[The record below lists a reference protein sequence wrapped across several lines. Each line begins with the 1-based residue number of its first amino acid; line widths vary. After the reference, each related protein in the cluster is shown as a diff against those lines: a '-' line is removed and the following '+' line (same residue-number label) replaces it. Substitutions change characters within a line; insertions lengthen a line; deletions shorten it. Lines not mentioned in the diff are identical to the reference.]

1 MLFFYPYVNMSPY
14 SFRSR
19 PRKTTRRYRKR
30 NNRVLSKKSIYGSRS
45 ARAQSNQIAALNRKI
60 NYISRRDKPETK
72 IVNSSVYNKRFTS
85 KLLSDVY
92 TVVVPALPTPSGT
105 SDSGMVGDVCHMKS
119 FKLNLYCEYYN
130 TSDTGYHRTES
141 AGGVVRI
148 VAIQHKVV
156 NNDGIDSINPS
167 TILQEYGS
175 SGDSYTAMAFSP
187 FKTGITNKYR
197 VLLDKRYYLTTDK
210 NQLCLNLACPLGK
223 YRDLR
228 YTNNLPVNGWSNYVN
243 FIIFVSGLHGDNDFS
258 ETIDCTYS
266 TKLVYTDA

>member
-1 MLFFYPYVNMSPY
+1 MPYRVRARNYKS
-14 SFRSR
+14 
-19 PRKTTRRYRKR
+19 RKR
-30 NNRVLSKKSIYGSRS
+30 YNRKRAVLSKKSIYGNRG

-60 NYISRRDKPETK
+60 NYIAKRDKPELK
-72 IVNSSVYNKRFTS
+72 IVNSSVYNKKFTS

-92 TVVVPALPTPSGT
+92 TVIVPALPSPSSAT
-105 SDSGMVGDVCHMKS
+105 DSGMIGDVCHMKS

-141 AGGVVRI
+141 AGGIVRV
-148 VAIQHKVV
+148 VAIQHKIV
-156 NNDGIDSINPS
+156 NNDSIDSINPAS
-167 TILQEYGS
+167 ILQEYGS
-175 SGDSYTAMAFSP
+175 SGDSYTAMGFSP

-197 VLLDKRYYLTTDK
+197 VLMDKRYYLTTDK
-210 NQLCLNLACPLGK
+210 NQLCTNISCPLGK

-228 YTNNLPVNGWSNYVN
+228 YTNNLPVNGWSNYIN
-243 FIIFVSGLHGDNDFS
+243 FIIFVSGLHGDSDFS